1 MNHDSTFP
9 LNVNPRIASRRTA
22 SQHVLLPHDSMVLL
36 LSLLTILSGYLWW
49 TYSGVERGFDP
60 RLVPALWFRYITVSS
75 NISSN
80 AFFSSSSLPFEWS
93 SLLGLRKVNCSCTAF
108 ADRYGI
114 QTEQLPCENVPYM
127 RFYDHL
133 NLSLS
138 SLDHELVGAA
148 YMANA
153 PLPAKVVFVA
163 REGIIELAT
172 GTQKLQINCSDD
184 YLDIRRE
191 WNQAANIL
199 QPTKFV
205 SQPANSEQELWKSS
219 SKASCSKKKYFHE
232 VGSHQDWRF
241 FRSCDHKPIIH
252 RMARAWFRFAREAGI
267 DTWLAHGLALGWYW
281 NRMNL
286 PWDND
291 IDVQVSFS
299 GLEKL
304 VQYNQSIVFD
314 VHDTDSVNFGVGGY
328 LVDVNSNVYCR
339 ENDLHNVI
347 DARFIDIFSGYFV
360 DITALTYVPQNM
372 ETESEELSQVL
383 EPSYVIY
390 QANPTHNHK
399 RMYSSMAKTRNNLIA
414 NHLLLYGKDHH
425 FYTTTDILPL
435 QKTMFEGVV
444 MHVPKGIESMLKREY
459 SKGFLY
465 RRFEGHS
472 FELGVWKT
480 RGEDVT
486 KFQPLLNAKQL
497 KDVPPVWRDPWV
509 LWTNSTLIKVT

>member
-1 MNHDSTFP
+1 MNHDITFP
-9 LNVNPRIASRRTA
+9 LNVNAASAHCIASHPH
-22 SQHVLLPHDSMVLL
+22 QHGFLPHDLMVLL
-36 LSLLTILSGYLWW
+36 LSLLTIFTGYLWW

-60 RLVPALWFRYITVSS
+60 RLVPALWFRHISVSS
-75 NISSN
+75 SSN
-80 AFFSSSSLPFEWS
+80 TSYSSLPFEWS
-93 SLLGLRKVNCSCTAF
+93 SLLGLRKVNCSCTSF
-108 ADRYGI
+108 AKRYGI
-114 QTEQLPCENVPYM
+114 QTDQLPCENLPHM
-127 RFYDHL
+127 SFHNHL
-133 NLSLS
+133 DVSLS
-138 SLDHELVGAA
+138 WLDHELVGAT

-153 PLPAKVVFVA
+153 PLPAKIVFVA
-163 REGIIELAT
+163 RKGIIELAT
-172 GTQKLQINCSDD
+172 GTQKLQINSSDE

-191 WNQAANIL
+191 WSQVANIL
-199 QPTKFV
+199 QPTKLV
-205 SQPANSEQELWKSS
+205 PKPANSEEALWKST
-219 SKASCSKKKYFHE
+219 SKASCSKEKYFHE
-232 VGSHQDWRF
+232 VGRHQDWRF

-304 VQYNQSIVFD
+304 VRYNQSIVFD
-314 VHDTDSVNFGVGGY
+314 FHDTDSVNFGVGGY
-328 LVDVNSNVYCR
+328 FLDVNSNVYCR

-360 DITALTYVPQNM
+360 DITALSYVPQNM
-372 ETESEELSQVL
+372 KPESEELSQAL
-383 EPSYVIY
+383 EPSYVVY

-399 RMYSSMAKTRNNLIA
+399 EMYASIAETRDHFIA
-414 NHLLLYGKDHH
+414 NHLLVYAKDLH

-435 QKTMFEGVV
+435 LETMFEGVV
-444 MHVPKGIESMLKREY
+444 VHVPSRIESMLKREY
-459 SKGFLY
+459 PKGFLY
-465 RRFEGHS
+465 RRFEGHT

-480 RGEDVT
+480 RGEDVA
-486 KFQPLLNAKQL
+486 KFQPLLNAQQL

-509 LWTNSTLIKVT
+509 LWTNSTFVKIDLN